1 MPEAKLTELEHF
13 QLTAKYMEIQALQEK
28 QARMVE
34 IRKNAEMAMQMAE
47 GEFNS
52 SKKELAEAFLL
63 KDSIMN
69 KIGKRVKAVGKVETW
84 TANMDH
90 KQPKKSKLTWPEK
103 ESEESGGDP
112 E

>member
-84 TANMDH
+84 TATMDH
-90 KQPKKSKLTWPEK
+90 KQPKNSILTWLKDKNEVD
-103 ESEESGGDP
+103 ET
-112 E
+112 

>member
-13 QLTAKYMEIQALQEK
+13 QLTAKYMEITALQEK

-34 IRKNAEMAMQMAE
+34 IRKNAEMATQMAE
-47 GEFNS
+47 REFNS

-84 TANMDH
+84 TATMDH
-90 KQPKKSKLTWPEK
+90 KQPKNSILTWLKDKNEVD
-103 ESEESGGDP
+103 ET
-112 E
+112 

>member
-13 QLTAKYMEIQALQEK
+13 QLTAKYMEITALQEK
-28 QARMVE
+28 QARMIE

-84 TANMDH
+84 TATMDH
-90 KQPKKSKLTWPEK
+90 KQPKNSILTWLKDKNEVD
-103 ESEESGGDP
+103 ET
-112 E
+112 